1 MIIAHLVMAVLF
13 AAGAVVQLNDPDP
26 IPWMAIYAAA
36 CAVTV
41 ARLLRGTIPVPAPLA
56 VGIVALVWGGV
67 VAATGPDSGAYWRM
81 FDAWE
86 MDSAATEEA
95 REATGLFLIAG
106 WMAALSWGAWRRR
119 GAAHREAS
127 RSTVS

>member
-1 MIIAHLVMAVLF
+1 MTIAHLVMAVLF
-13 AAGAVVQLNDPDP
+13 AAGVLVQFNDSDP
-26 IPWMAIYAAA
+26 IPWMAIYGAA

-41 ARLLRGTIPVPAPLA
+41 VRALRGAVPLPAPLV
-56 VGIVALVWGGV
+56 VGIVALVLGGV
-67 VAATGPDSGAYWRM
+67 VAATGPDFGAYWRM